1 MKAVKALLLIL
12 VMAAGLIALAIG
24 LRGPYARLAAEHW
37 QEQLDSVPDERAR
50 ALLEQAA
57 ELGEQGIPVLVA
69 ALGSERESVA
79 RAGSQVLAEQLHR
92 WQNLPGRGSTQ
103 KQALL
108 AEALAERVG
117 QFGPAARSEAAQLAT
132 EILLCLPE
140 GATIDRSLVITACEK
155 VLRAGPERAGGSAE
169 EGMPGQF
176 PPEGSLRRPLPPG
189 TDLARA
195 APSAPGDPMLPEP
208 SITAMARLPG
218 GGLPMPSSDGS
229 ADAQPRTPGLLAQAP
244 ESRPLDP
251 LRQPGALGGQG
262 TSGPQNPLRG
272 GQPSDARPVQPS
284 RVDNPSAA
292 PRDARVQGPTGD
304 LTGVDTVVVMR
315 QLHSA
320 DPAAVAAARSELVRR
335 KFSAV
340 HLNLARRLFDPDP
353 EVRKELARMLPG
365 VAGVDAVPWLL
376 WLGRDQDAEVRLVA
390 ITLMA
395 TTGDPTLLGE
405 IEKMAQEDPDP
416 RIQQRAERISQQRNE
431 RRRY

>member
-1 MKAVKALLLIL
+1 MKAVKALLLSLI
-12 VMAAGLIALAIG
+12 MAAGLIALAIG

-37 QEQLDSVPDERAR
+37 RGQIESVPDDRAQ
-50 ALLEQAA
+50 ALLEQVA

-108 AEALAERVG
+108 AEALAEGVG

-132 EILLCLPE
+132 QILLCLPE
-140 GATIDRSLVITACEK
+140 GGTTDRSHVVTACER

-169 EGMPGQF
+169 DGMPGQF
-176 PPEGSLRRPLPPG
+176 PQQGSLRRPLPAG
-189 TDLARA
+189 TDLARGG
-195 APSAPGDPMLPEP
+195 PSAPGDPMLPEP
-208 SITAMARLPG
+208 SIAALARLPG
-218 GGLPMPSSDGS
+218 GGLPMPGAEGS
-229 ADAQPRTPGLLAQAP
+229 ADAQSPTPGLLAQSP
-244 ESRPLDP
+244 EGRPLDP

-262 TSGPQNPLRG
+262 TAPLRG
-272 GQPSDARPVQPS
+272 GRPSDMRPVQPS
-284 RVDNPSAA
+284 RADNPPAA
-292 PRDARVQGPTGD
+292 PRDARVSGPSGD
-304 LTGVDTVVVMR
+304 LTAVDTVVLMQ

-320 DPAAVAAARSELVRR
+320 DPAAAAAARAELVRR

-340 HLNLARRLFDPDP
+340 HLDLARRLFDPDP

-390 ITLMA
+390 ITLVA
-395 TTGDPTLLGE
+395 TTGDPALLAE